1 MSEAKLSARQRYW
14 FEHLTKAEER
24 GMTLAAYAREQA
36 LKVTDLYQWKATFIK
51 RGVMRSSAARKDF
64 LPVPVSAPTT
74 SCRVHLANGARVE
87 FPEPLSLQTIE
98 GVLQALH
105 RLA

>member
-1 MSEAKLSARQRYW
+1 MSETKLSARQRYW

-24 GMTLAAYAREQA
+24 GVTLVAYAREQE
-36 LKVTDLYQWKATFIK
+36 LKVNDLYQWKATFIK
-51 RGVMRSSAARKDF
+51 RGVMRPSVACKDF

-74 SCRVHLANGARVE
+74 SCRVHLANGARIE

>member
-1 MSEAKLSARQRYW
+1 MSEAKLTARQHYW

-24 GMTLAAYAREQA
+24 GVTLVAYAREQE

-51 RGVMRSSAARKDF
+51 RGVMRPSAARKDF
-64 LPVPVSAPTT
+64 FPVPVSAATT
-74 SCRVHLANGARVE
+74 SCWVHLANGARVE